1 MILTA
6 PMSCPMNQSW
16 HPTERSIVN
25 RLNLSVY
32 RMLPAARVVSTEGQ
46 LSNLASIC
54 NQPAIYNF
62 LFKERL
68 NGRPYGIDDAQKF
81 LEWAARGWNEQ
92 SHFVFL
98 LLAPSSD
105 LIAGALD
112 IKSGDRKMAEVG
124 YWCSALHRGLMSNA
138 VGELKSL
145 AREASFAALFARV
158 RSDNAASVRVLE
170 RSGFVFSGNW
180 PGDSSRHRYEVV
192 LTD

>member
-32 RMLPAARVVSTEGQ
+32 RMLP
-46 LSNLASIC
+46 
-54 NQPAIYNF
+54 
-62 LFKERL
+62 
-68 NGRPYGIDDAQKF
+68 
-81 LEWAARGWNEQ
+81 
-92 SHFVFL
+92 
-98 LLAPSSD
+98 
-105 LIAGALD
+105 
-112 IKSGDRKMAEVG
+112 
-124 YWCSALHRGLMSNA
+124 
-138 VGELKSL
+138 
-145 AREASFAALFARV
+145 AALFARV